1 MTQRLTVDC
10 VSCSCASFPVV
21 HSHSKFHFVS
31 AASADPSV
39 SVSFGV

>member
-1 MTQRLTVDC
+1 MIQRQTVDC
-10 VSCSCASFPVV
+10 VSCSSVSFPVV

-39 SVSFGV
+39 FISFGV